1 NSRHVPAA
9 VRRAVFIRDG
19 GCCQWSLS
27 SGGICGSRT
36 RVELDHIVPVAL
48 GGASTVSNMRLLCAL
63 HNALAARQVFGAQL
77 MDRYTSR
84 ARSGGPAS
92 PTIPAKASA
101 AERSGRA
108 NQAAALLPPPG
119 A

>member
-1 NSRHVPAA
+1 
-9 VRRAVFIRDG
+9 
-19 GCCQWSLS
+19 
-27 SGGICGSRT
+27 
-36 RVELDHIVPVAL
+36 
-48 GGASTVSNMRLLCAL
+48 CAL
-63 HNALAARQVFGAQL
+63 HNGLAARQVFGAQL

-84 ARSGGPAS
+84 GRSGPVSAPTTAVPAE
-92 PTIPAKASA
+92 ASA